1 MRHARV
7 AAREPAR
14 CVVPAYS
21 GRMDQDDSRPA
32 TLGELIRRQRELAE
46 LPMRQLA
53 SMVGISNPYLSQIER
68 NLRAPSDRVL
78 NAIAEQL
85 HMSADAL
92 VSQVTPAPQGE
103 SAVLQAIR
111 EDPDLTNAQR
121 RSLEEMYE
129 AFREVTVAKRRRGS
143 TDTLPDH
150 T

>member
-1 MRHARV
+1 MK
-7 AAREPAR
+7 
-14 CVVPAYS
+14 
-21 GRMDQDDSRPA
+21 QDDERPT

-78 NAIAEQL
+78 HAIAEQL
-85 HMSADAL
+85 HVSADAL
-92 VSQVTPAPQGE
+92 VSQVTPETDGE
-103 SAVLQAIR
+103 SAVAKALR

-129 AFREVTVAKRRRGS
+129 AFREVTVAKRRRGGGS
-143 TDTLPDH
+143 SHSDTE
-150 T
+150 

>member
-1 MRHARV
+1 MN
-7 AAREPAR
+7 
-14 CVVPAYS
+14 
-21 GRMDQDDSRPA
+21 QDDERPT

-78 NAIAEQL
+78 HAIAEQL

-92 VSQVTPAPQGE
+92 VSQVTPDTDEE
-103 SAVLQAIR
+103 SAVTKALR

-129 AFREVTVAKRRRGS
+129 AFREVTVAKRRRGGES
-143 TDTLPDH
+143 ANPDTE
-150 T
+150 

>member
-1 MRHARV
+1 MN
-7 AAREPAR
+7 E
-14 CVVPAYS
+14 
-21 GRMDQDDSRPA
+21 DDPRPT

-78 NAIAEQL
+78 AAIAEQL
-85 HMSADAL
+85 HVSADAL
-92 VSQVTPAPQGE
+92 VSQVTPTAEGE
-103 SAVLQAIR
+103 SAVTRAIR

-129 AFREVTVAKRRRGS
+129 AFREVTVAKRRRGGPNP
-143 TDTLPDH
+143 TADDT
-150 T
+150 